1 MSIQF
6 IESERIFQL
15 NAGDSSL
22 ILRIADENYLLTLYY
37 GKALPFGS
45 PFRGAFDGYDF
56 RDYAASFSPRN
67 AHVKDGAFSPDVA
80 PLAYSGFG
88 TGDFR
93 KSAVAIR
100 NHWGNDAT
108 DFRYVSHKIYAGKPQ
123 LPGLPATYADENE
136 ADTLEILL
144 RDSTTAAELTLF
156 YTAFRNEP
164 VITQSVRLANP
175 SESAL
180 DIEKLYSASVSLNDM
195 DYDLWHLYG
204 RWGAERNL
212 ERTPLR
218 HGQQSISSSRG

>member
-80 PLAYSGFG
+80 PLAYSGFRC
-88 TGDFR
+88 GDPEPLGQR
-93 KSAVAIR
+93 
-100 NHWGNDAT
+100 
-108 DFRYVSHKIYAGKPQ
+108 
-123 LPGLPATYADENE
+123 
-136 ADTLEILL
+136 
-144 RDSTTAAELTLF
+144 RDRF
-156 YTAFRNEP
+156 
-164 VITQSVRLANP
+164 
-175 SESAL
+175 
-180 DIEKLYSASVSLNDM
+180 
-195 DYDLWHLYG
+195 
-204 RWGAERNL
+204 
-212 ERTPLR
+212 PLCFP
-218 HGQQSISSSRG
+218 

>member
-15 NAGDSSL
+15 NAGDSTL
-22 ILRIADENYLLTLYY
+22 ILRVADEGYLLSLYY

-67 AHVKDGAFSPDVA
+67 ARVKDGSFSPDVA

-108 DFRYVSHKIYAGKPQ
+108 DFRYVSHKIYVGKPR
-123 LPGLPATYADENE
+123 LAGLPATYADENE
-136 ADTLEILL
+136 ADTLELLL
-144 RDSTTAAELTLF
+144 RDSTTAAELTLV
-156 YTAFRNEP
+156 YTAFRDEP

-175 SESAL
+175 SEDAL
-180 DIEKLYSASVSLNDM
+180 DIEKLYSA
-195 DYDLWHLYG
+195 
-204 RWGAERNL
+204 
-212 ERTPLR
+212 
-218 HGQQSISSSRG
+218 